1 MFFDRES
8 TVVITKLNNSTESVL
23 TAYCQN
29 FGKVLRC
36 FIKTS
41 TQTPKKDPCKSDIV
55 MFKTFLFE
63 KINQK
68 KNTPCFTVKLRLISL
83 IQIINSN

>member
-8 TVVITKLNNSTESVL
+8 TVVITKLNNLSESVL
-23 TAYCQN
+23 TTYCQN

-41 TQTPKKDPCKSDIV
+41 TQTPKKDPCKSII
-55 MFKTFLFE
+55 LLCL
-63 KINQK
+63 K
-68 KNTPCFTVKLRLISL
+68 KSIKNKLLVLRS
-83 IQIINSN
+83 S